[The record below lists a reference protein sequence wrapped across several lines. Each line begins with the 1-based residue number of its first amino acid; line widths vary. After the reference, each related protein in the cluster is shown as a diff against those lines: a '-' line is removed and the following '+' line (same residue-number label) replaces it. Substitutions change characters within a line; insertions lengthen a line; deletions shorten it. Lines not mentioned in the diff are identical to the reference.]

1 MSFSQSSSSPP
12 FTSSSSS
19 ALSSSQ
25 PPLPSLSADS
35 LMSWASEERES
46 FRRYCDFLSC
56 CSDLLS
62 FSSPSPGVWSDVEA
76 MLGDG
81 LGGLVS
87 CDEAGV
93 KDVAKVASAELEQG
107 ISGLRKR

>member
-1 MSFSQSSSSPP
+1 
-12 FTSSSSS
+12 
-19 ALSSSQ
+19 
-25 PPLPSLSADS
+25 
-35 LMSWASEERES
+35 MSWASEERES

-87 CDEAGV
+87 CDASGV
-93 KDVAKVASAELEQG
+93 KDVARVASAELEQG
-107 ISGLRKR
+107 ISGLRER